1 MTVKKPSVII
11 PSSATIVLLIPF
23 VLLLMNIVT
32 NNYEHL
38 FLLALLSG
46 PTIVCIT
53 IFWSRFFYYRM
64 NWCKLDD
71 HFMALLQKKLTKESE
86 D

>member
-23 VLLLMNIVT
+23 VLLLTNIVA

-38 FLLALLSG
+38 FVLVLLSG
-46 PTIVCIT
+46 PAIVCIT
-53 IFWSRFFYYRM
+53 IFWTRFFYYRI
-64 NWCKLDD
+64 N
-71 HFMALLQKKLTKESE
+71 
-86 D
+86 